1 MHRFKELKVWQ
12 QSVDLAVD
20 VYRMTKNFPS
30 EERYGITS
38 QIQRSAVSIPSNI
51 AEGAGRNSNNE
62 FNHFLGITSGSSNEL
77 ETQIIIANR
86 LDYLN
91 TENFNQI
98 TKQIF
103 DIQNMLS
110 GLKSSLF
117 KK

>member
-12 QSVDLAVD
+12 QAVELAVD
-20 VYRMTKNFPS
+20 VYKTTKNFPS

-51 AEGAGRNSNNE
+51 AEGAGRNTNNE

-91 TENFNQI
+91 TESFNQI
-98 TKQIF
+98 TKQIL

-110 GLKSSLF
+110 GLKGSLF
-117 KK
+117 K